1 MKKEHPDDDGRT
13 IVDMNVEGFRWY
25 ESEAQKRGKARFA
38 AKTPQEKK
46 RIFRSTYLSVVL
58 PLICLVIGV
67 GVAFFILY
75 YLWL

>member
-1 MKKEHPDDDGRT
+1 MKKRHFEDDGRT

-25 ESEAQKRGKARFA
+25 ESEEQKRSRQRLAS
-38 AKTPQEKK
+38 KTPQEKK
-46 RIFRSTYLSVVL
+46 KIFRATYLSTVL
-58 PLICLVIGV
+58 PLVCLIVGV